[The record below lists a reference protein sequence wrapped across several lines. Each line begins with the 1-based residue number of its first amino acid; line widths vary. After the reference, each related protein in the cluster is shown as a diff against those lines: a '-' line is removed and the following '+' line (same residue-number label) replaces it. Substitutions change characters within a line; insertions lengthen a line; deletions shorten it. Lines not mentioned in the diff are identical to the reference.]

1 MAGEAGED
9 NETVDSTIPVK
20 PGIDP
25 TVDHVMSEVHLGCPP
40 HFSHSYISHFT
51 FSEPCTMK
59 GRYEGLVSGEETP
72 TCQVLSLDEDGD
84 LVLTRQKKPSTNYGV
99 TIQHKITSLIP
110 SVGLQV
116 WRGALVL
123 ADFILHKIFTSSD
136 FNDIVSLELG
146 AGTGLV
152 GILLARVAKTV
163 FLTDYDNEVLG
174 NCVTTVDVNSGL
186 FKHNGTSV
194 YVRKLDWKKPWP
206 PLPAAEECGL
216 PSLQRYMYS
225 WTSSEVK
232 EAEGA
237 SLILA
242 ADVIYSDDLTD
253 AFFNIVERL
262 MSRGVKKVLYMALEK
277 RYNFSLDDLDVVA
290 NGYSRFRS
298 YLQNEEECRRPEQ
311 RSASFMGKRVD
322 LGQIPQFIREYDR
335 GNDLEIWRIE
345 YASGGSN

>member
-1 MAGEAGED
+1 
-9 NETVDSTIPVK
+9 
-20 PGIDP
+20 
-25 TVDHVMSEVHLGCPP
+25 
-40 HFSHSYISHFT
+40 
-51 FSEPCTMK
+51 MK
-59 GRYEGLVSGEETP
+59 GRYEGLVNGEETP
-72 TCQVLSLDEDGD
+72 TRQVLSLDEDGD

-174 NCVTTVDVNSGL
+174 NCVTNVDVNSGL

-194 YVRKLDWKKPWP
+194 YVRELDWKKPWP

-237 SLILA
+237 SLLLA

-298 YLQNEEECRRPEQ
+298 YLQIEEECRRPEQ